1 MAKIQRFQTQRNI
14 ALKMITNTQG
24 KLMNQSIAEEE
35 TDSLKTDSSISDN
48 EEEAKQEQSA

>member
-1 MAKIQRFQTQRNI
+1 MAKIQKFQTQRNI

-35 TDSLKTDSSISDN
+35 TDSLKTDTSISDN